1 MRRNPVGTRSGRAR
15 VPAPRIPTSTERRG
29 DINDEL
35 SADLVACVFRAH
47 AGGCACLRS
56 ETTLRAGPVGTADES
71 PSLML
76 DLELFV
82 GPPFAAAFRAAVHW
96 LVFVGVL

>member
-1 MRRNPVGTRSGRAR
+1 M
-15 VPAPRIPTSTERRG
+15 
-29 DINDEL
+29 
-35 SADLVACVFRAH
+35 
-47 AGGCACLRS
+47 
-56 ETTLRAGPVGTADES
+56 GTADES

>member
-1 MRRNPVGTRSGRAR
+1 MNFLLIWSRVSSGLMPEDVR
-15 VPAPRIPTSTERRG
+15 VCGPRQ
-29 DINDEL
+29 
-35 SADLVACVFRAH
+35 
-47 AGGCACLRS
+47 
-56 ETTLRAGPVGTADES
+56 TLRAGPVGTADES